1 MTTTIDD
8 VCEKL
13 DSLFLRSLELMDEK
27 IVLTLQLENQMRDGH
42 IELAKARYIRG
53 KESVGI
59 LQVPQDST
67 INSLFNLETIFNE
80 ENTNQSIATPHFD
93 ISMKSNENGNDNYD
107 PIRWFG
113 VLVPQS
119 LKTAQKRFQES
130 IYLST
135 KIANIDSELESIP
148 KEFEDSKN
156 LKSSLINV
164 EE

>member
-1 MTTTIDD
+1 MAASVDD

-13 DSLFLRSLELMDEK
+13 DNLFLRSLELMDEK
-27 IVLTLQLENQMRDGH
+27 IALTLQLENQMRDGH
-42 IELAKARYIRG
+42 IELAKTRYIRG

-67 INSLFNLETIFNE
+67 INSLFDLKTIFNE
-80 ENTNQSIATPHFD
+80 ENTNQSIVTPHFD
-93 ISMKSNENGNDNYD
+93 ISMKSKENGNDNND

-119 LKTAQKRFQES
+119 LKTAQKRFQQS

-148 KEFEDSKN
+148 KEFKDSKK

>member
-1 MTTTIDD
+1 MTTFGD

-13 DSLFLRSLELMDEK
+13 DNLSIRSLELMDER
-27 IVLTLQLENQMRDGH
+27 IALTIQLENQMRDGH

-53 KESVGI
+53 KESVGL
-59 LQVPQDST
+59 LQVPQDTT
-67 INSLFNLETIFNE
+67 INSLFNLETKY
-80 ENTNQSIATPHFD
+80 TNDDTNKSITTANFD
-93 ISMKSNENGNDNYD
+93 ISMKNKDSIENQD

-130 IYLST
+130 IYISA
-135 KIANIDSELESIP
+135 KIANIDAELETIR
-148 KEFEDSKN
+148 KDFDESKKLKNN
-156 LKSSLINV
+156 LVNV

>member
-1 MTTTIDD
+1 MMTNFDD

-13 DSLFLRSLELMDEK
+13 DNLSIRSLELMDER
-27 IVLTLQLENQMRDGH
+27 IALTIQLENQMRDGH

-53 KESVGI
+53 KESVGL
-59 LQVPQDST
+59 LQVPQDTT
-67 INSLFNLETIFNE
+67 INSLFNLETKY
-80 ENTNQSIATPHFD
+80 TNDDTNKSITTVNFD
-93 ISMKSNENGNDNYD
+93 ISMKSKDNIENQD

-130 IYLST
+130 IYISA
-135 KIANIDSELESIP
+135 KIANIDAELETIR
-148 KEFEDSKN
+148 KNFDESKKLKNN
-156 LKSSLINV
+156 LVNV